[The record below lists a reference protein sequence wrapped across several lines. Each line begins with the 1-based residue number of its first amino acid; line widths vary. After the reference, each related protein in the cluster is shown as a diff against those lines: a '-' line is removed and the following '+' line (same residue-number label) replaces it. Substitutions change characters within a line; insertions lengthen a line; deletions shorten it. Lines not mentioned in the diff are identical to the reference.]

1 MGNARKLDGR
11 NYDEGR
17 HCIDQAMNGLSQELE
32 NKYRTLREI
41 LSGMGSLAVGFSG
54 GVDSTLLVKVA
65 HDTIGKN
72 VIAVIGR
79 SETYPTK
86 EFEEA
91 CALAEEIGARYEIVD
106 TEETDVLKFKE
117 NPPNRCYFCKTELF
131 GKVQEIAKREKIS
144 WIADGSNLDDRG
156 DFRPGMTANREQNVR
171 SPLLEAGMTKED
183 IRELSKHLQLRT
195 WDKQSFAC
203 LSSRFPYGQ
212 SIDRAKLSKID
223 RAENVLRENGF
234 RFFRARH
241 HDDRTVRIEVS
252 PDEIGR
258 FADDGFRASVV
269 RALKELGFTYITLDL
284 IGFRSGSMNEVL
296 TDEEKKK
303 YTG

>member
-1 MGNARKLDGR
+1 
-11 NYDEGR
+11 
-17 HCIDQAMNGLSQELE
+17 MNGLSQELE
-32 NKYRTLREI
+32 NKYRTLRDI
-41 LSGMGSLAVGFSG
+41 LNGMGSLAIGFSG

-65 HDTIGKN
+65 HDTIGRN

-106 TEETDVLKFKE
+106 TEETDVLKFRE

-156 DFRPGMTANREQNVR
+156 DFRPGMAANREQSVR
-171 SPLLEAGMTKED
+171 SPLLEAGMTKGD
-183 IRELSKHLQLRT
+183 IRQLSKHLQLRT

-252 PDEIGR
+252 PDEIRR

-269 RALKELGFTYITLDL
+269 EALKELGFTYITLDL

-296 TDEEKKK
+296 TDEEKKR
-303 YTG
+303 YTS